1 MAKIKVFTLEN
12 FQQVWTTIKTLYA
25 TKDELANGLN
35 AKVDKVEGKTLT
47 TNDYS
52 NADKAKVDGIAE
64 GAQVNVIESVKVNGN
79 ALPITNKGVNV
90 DLSAYAT
97 NEALAGKVD
106 KAAGKDLSSNDY
118 TDDEKAKLAGIATG
132 AQTNVIESVKVN
144 GEAVAVEGKA
154 VDVTVP
160 TKVSELT
167 QDVAYLKAADIEGKV
182 DKIEGKGLTTNDLTD
197 DLKAKYDKAVSDVAG
212 LTATGGQANVIASI
226 SVNGTAVEPDV
237 NKNVAITVPTKVSA
251 LENDSKFLVAA
262 DVEGKV
268 DKVEGKGLSSEDYTA
283 AEKTKLSGVEA
294 GAQVNKLEAVSV
306 NGTPL
311 VITEKGVNV
320 DLSAYAK
327 TADVEGAY
335 VAKEEGKGLSTEDY
349 TTADKTKLAGIAV
362 GAQVN
367 VIEAVKVN
375 GTALA
380 VTGKAVN
387 VDLGAYATNADLEGK
402 VDKAEGKGLSAN
414 DFSNVAKA
422 KLDGVAEGAQV
433 NVLESVKVNGA
444 ALAVTAKGV
453 DITVP
458 TKVSQ
463 ITNDSGYQTAAQVTS
478 AISTAVADITS
489 FEYELVDSLP
499 EAGVKGT
506 IYLIP
511 VTGGSGQN
519 IKEEYIWIGDKYEML
534 GTTEMDLSGYWSK
547 AEFEAATTDDIDAI
561 MNPSA

>member
-1 MAKIKVFTLEN
+1 MAKTKVFTLPN
-12 FQQVWTTIKTLYA
+12 FQHVWTTINTLFA
-25 TKDELANGLN
+25 TKSELATGLN
-35 AKVDKVEGKTLT
+35 AKVDKVEGKGLS
-47 TNDYS
+47 TNDFT
-52 NADKAKVDGIAE
+52 NAEKTKLDGIAE
-64 GAQVNVIESVKVNGN
+64 GAQTNVLESVKVNGT
-79 ALPITNKGVNV
+79 ALTVTNKAVNV

-97 NEALAGKVD
+97 NTALDGKVD
-106 KAAGKDLSSNDY
+106 KEDGKALSSNDY
-118 TDDEKAKLAGIATG
+118 TDDEKAKLAGIAAG
-132 AQTNVIESVKVN
+132 AQTNVIESVKAN

-212 LTATGGQANVIASI
+212 LTAASGQANVIESI

-283 AEKTKLSGVEA
+283 AEKTKLAGVEA

-311 VITEKGVNV
+311 AITDKGVNV
-320 DLSAYAK
+320 DLGAYAK
-327 TADVEGAY
+327 TADVEGGY

-349 TTADKTKLAGIAV
+349 TTADKTKLGGIAA

-387 VDLGAYATNADLEGK
+387 VDLSAYATNDDLENK
-402 VDKAEGKGLSAN
+402 VDKVDGKGLSAN
-414 DFSNVAKA
+414 DFSNAAKA

-547 AEFEAATTDDIDAI
+547 AEFEAATTADIDAI
-561 MNPSA
+561 MNPTA

>member
-1 MAKIKVFTLEN
+1 MAKTKVFTLAN
-12 FQQVWTTIKTLYA
+12 FQHVWTTINTLFA
-25 TKDELANGLN
+25 TKSELATGLN
-35 AKVDKVEGKTLT
+35 AKVDKVEGKGLS
-47 TNDYS
+47 TNDFT
-52 NADKAKVDGIAE
+52 NAEKTKLDGIAE
-64 GAQVNVIESVKVNGN
+64 GAQTNVLESVKVNGT
-79 ALPITNKGVNV
+79 ALTVTNKAVNV

-97 NEALAGKVD
+97 NTALDGKVD
-106 KAAGKDLSSNDY
+106 KEDGKALSSNDY
-118 TDDEKAKLAGIATG
+118 TDDEKAKLAGIAAG

-212 LTATGGQANVIASI
+212 LTATSGQANVIESI

-283 AEKTKLSGVEA
+283 AEKTKLAGVEA

-311 VITEKGVNV
+311 AITDKGVNV
-320 DLSAYAK
+320 DLGVYAK
-327 TADVEGAY
+327 TADVEGGY

-349 TTADKTKLAGIAV
+349 TTADKTKLGGIAA

-387 VDLGAYATNADLEGK
+387 VDLSAYATNDDLENK
-402 VDKAEGKGLSAN
+402 VDKVDGKGLSAN

-547 AEFEAATTDDIDAI
+547 AEFEAATTADIDAI
-561 MNPSA
+561 MNPTA

>member
-1 MAKIKVFTLEN
+1 MAKTKVFTLAN
-12 FQQVWTTIKTLYA
+12 FQHVWTTINTLFA
-25 TKDELANGLN
+25 TKSELATGLN
-35 AKVDKVEGKTLT
+35 AKVDKVEGKGLS
-47 TNDYS
+47 TNDF
-52 NADKAKVDGIAE
+52 
-64 GAQVNVIESVKVNGN
+64 
-79 ALPITNKGVNV
+79 TN
-90 DLSAYAT
+90 
-97 NEALAGKVD
+97 
-106 KAAGKDLSSNDY
+106 
-118 TDDEKAKLAGIATG
+118 
-132 AQTNVIESVKVN
+132 
-144 GEAVAVEGKA
+144 
-154 VDVTVP
+154 
-160 TKVSELT
+160 
-167 QDVAYLKAADIEGKV
+167 
-182 DKIEGKGLTTNDLTD
+182 
-197 DLKAKYDKAVSDVAG
+197 
-212 LTATGGQANVIASI
+212 
-226 SVNGTAVEPDV
+226 
-237 NKNVAITVPTKVSA
+237 
-251 LENDSKFLVAA
+251 
-262 DVEGKV
+262 
-268 DKVEGKGLSSEDYTA
+268 
-283 AEKTKLSGVEA
+283 AEKTKLAGVEA

-311 VITEKGVNV
+311 AITDKGVNV
-320 DLSAYAK
+320 DLGAYAK
-327 TADVEGAY
+327 TADVEGGY

-349 TTADKTKLAGIAV
+349 TTADKTKLGGIAT

-387 VDLGAYATNADLEGK
+387 VDLSAYATNDDLENK
-402 VDKAEGKGLSAN
+402 VDKVDGKGLSAN

-547 AEFEAATTDDIDAI
+547 AEFEAATTADIDAI
-561 MNPSA
+561 MNPSE

>member
-1 MAKIKVFTLEN
+1 MAKAKVFTLAN
-12 FQQVWTTIKTLYA
+12 FQHVWTTINTLFA
-25 TKDELANGLN
+25 TKSELATGLN
-35 AKVDKVEGKTLT
+35 AKVDKVEGKGLS
-47 TNDYS
+47 TNDFT
-52 NADKAKVDGIAE
+52 NAEKTKLDGIAE
-64 GAQVNVIESVKVNGN
+64 GAQTNVLESVKVNGT
-79 ALPITNKGVNV
+79 ALTVTNKAVNV

-97 NEALAGKVD
+97 NTALDGKVD
-106 KAAGKDLSSNDY
+106 KEDGKALSSNDY
-118 TDDEKAKLAGIATG
+118 TDDEKAKLAGIAAG

-182 DKIEGKGLTTNDLTD
+182 DKIEGKGL
-197 DLKAKYDKAVSDVAG
+197 
-212 LTATGGQANVIASI
+212 
-226 SVNGTAVEPDV
+226 
-237 NKNVAITVPTKVSA
+237 
-251 LENDSKFLVAA
+251 
-262 DVEGKV
+262 
-268 DKVEGKGLSSEDYTA
+268 SSEDYTA
-283 AEKTKLSGVEA
+283 AEKTKLAGVEA

-311 VITEKGVNV
+311 AITDKGVNV
-320 DLSAYAK
+320 DLGAYAK
-327 TADVEGAY
+327 TADVEGGY

-349 TTADKTKLAGIAV
+349 TTADKTKLGGIAA

-387 VDLGAYATNADLEGK
+387 VDLSAYATNDDLENK
-402 VDKAEGKGLSAN
+402 VDKVDGKGLSAN

-478 AISTAVADITS
+478 AISTAVADIPS

-547 AEFEAATTDDIDAI
+547 AEFEAATTADIDAI
-561 MNPSA
+561 MNPTA